1 MNQPSKSQAQLK
13 SASKAVEVLPAAAN
27 NAYSTVIA
35 FNRLRL
41 SAANVRRSGRDS
53 DKYREGIKSLAASI
67 LSTHQQTGQGLLQN
81 LVVHVTGEFFDVAAG
96 GRRFDAL
103 TLLVEQGEF
112 PADYPVACLVIG
124 DEAVTAASLAENVKR
139 EAMHPADEFDAFKAL
154 TEQGWT
160 IDRIADGFGVSTL
173 VVERRLKL
181 RAAAPALIEQ
191 YRQGT
196 LTTEQLVALC
206 ASDDHDRQIDVWS
219 RLRGQHWSNDP
230 ASLRRAVIETE
241 VEASKDTRVAF
252 IGGVEAYE
260 QAGGVVRRDLFA
272 QDGQGVIL
280 GDSALVDV
288 LVEAKLQAL
297 ADAFLA
303 EGWSWAE
310 VWTSF
315 DYTRFHRLGNAPIQ
329 LSELSAQSLIRL
341 EGLESELVEV
351 QTAVN
356 DLDDDQ
362 DEEQALMLESRC
374 DELDAEILSIQQS
387 REGYAAEVMA
397 HAGVVVSLNHGSLR
411 IDRGMVRAADRS
423 NVASALGEGET
434 VTGGRESEP
443 AGRKSNSLS
452 DALRRSLLGHRN
464 LAAQFVTAT
473 NPQPAKILMVC
484 KFITEV
490 RRDWSG
496 APTDLSIG
504 NGAGS
509 RNGCPISDE
518 AGQAKQAEF
527 EALGKQLI
535 EKLPQDKA
543 ALWDALAAL
552 SGADLDELLAFAVAR
567 SVSLSTGQCALT
579 DKYVQALGLQMH
591 DHFTPTVA
599 NYLGRVSKE
608 QILEALTEADK
619 VKDEEDRAA
628 LLALK
633 KGALAA
639 EAETRLTGTGWV
651 PALMRTPEV
660 TPVAKQGKAKGK
672 PAKA

>member
-1 MNQPSKSQAQLK
+1 MNQPSKSQAQHK
-13 SASKAVEVLPAAAN
+13 SASEAVEVLPAAAN
-27 NAYSTVIA
+27 NAYSTVIP

-112 PADYPVACLVIG
+112 AADYPVACLVIG

-181 RAAAPALIEQ
+181 RAAAPALIEE

-241 VEASKDTRVAF
+241 VEASKDSRVAF

-272 QDGQGVIL
+272 QDGQGAIL
-280 GDSALVDV
+280 ADSALVDV

-329 LSELSAQSLIRL
+329 LSELSAADSAQL
-341 EGLESELVEV
+341 EAMENELTSV
-351 QTAVN
+351 QATIEE
-356 DLDDDQ
+356 LDDQ
-362 DEEQALMLESRC
+362 DDEQAQILETRY
-374 DELDAEILSIQQS
+374 DELTDAVLALQQS
-387 REGYAAEVMA
+387 REGYATEVIA
-397 HAGVVVSLNHGSLR
+397 HAGVVVSLNHGALR
-411 IDRGMVRAADRS
+411 IDRGMVRAADRG
-423 NVASALGEGET
+423 NVASALGEGEK

-464 LAAQFVTAT
+464 LAAQSVTAT
-473 NPQPAKILMVC
+473 NPQAAKILMVC

-591 DHFTPTVA
+591 DHFAPTVA

-619 VKDEEDRAA
+619 VKDEDDRAA

-651 PALMRTPEV
+651 PALMRMPEV
-660 TPVAKQGKAKGK
+660 KPVAKQGKAKGK